1 MRAQDLA
8 CNSQYAPTEPRL
20 TEAVKAREQAVLR
33 GVPKPR
39 RVSSPRGGGIRGGQ
53 TCGLAGLSEHL
64 LPMHNLGGVSGR
76 SLCCMN
82 QFMHP

>member
-39 RVSSPRGGGIRGGQ
+39 RVSSPRTRG
-53 TCGLAGLSEHL
+53 
-64 LPMHNLGGVSGR
+64 LPGPRKYGVFLVASYY
-76 SLCCMN
+76 
-82 QFMHP
+82 